1 MESTVQISINKSFIE
16 QASSLAQQCSSTI
29 TRQRVFLTQSVALAM
44 RDYVG
49 RAFHLPTED
58 GRSNSLRF
66 VELLDICDF
75 QANGWFIDVRI
86 NTSLEEDVI
95 HVPTTP
101 LMVGVLSD
109 FYVCARVSPTLTS
122 AEILGYASRED
133 LAEADLT
140 ENGLFASLPI
150 EELRTFE
157 TLPQQLKQDRPFD
170 PEQLR
175 AFERWQ
181 ERADLIIKGVSNY
194 LESDGTFDAEQVK
207 LLSAGLKDNILRIYG
222 DHLPESGLEPL
233 FNVLFQRFGLE
244 KPIPAAPGT
253 AVMFSN
259 KAEDRKDL
267 DNARLRDQFFRDK
280 LSVKQRVSL
289 YRYLLEDDSALKE
302 HLISKRVLD
311 RATAGKHQTTSRQR
325 ARVQDVRK
333 KRAET
338 LDAPTGTEPPLTTAS
353 IEGDQRSQTLQIL
366 AKDVDLSYA
375 PDIDFSADPE
385 IVRAVA
391 EGERLTYGHLFN
403 PAFATEN
410 SLIDPLPHQ
419 RIAVYEHMLE
429 QTRLRFLLADDAGA
443 GKTIMT
449 GLYIREMLSR
459 RLISRVLIVPP
470 AGLVGNWEREM
481 HKLFSLPFGVITGAD
496 AKYDNPFIG
505 SRSNLLIVSVDTLAG
520 DRMFARLQE
529 PAVTPYDLVIFDE
542 AHKLSADREPDLSIR
557 RTDRYR
563 LAETIAGI
571 ASEDDRWKLDWNPH
585 HLLLLTA
592 TPHMGKDFPYYYLWR
607 LLEPDVLST
616 YTAFSTYPKDARA
629 RHFIRRSKEEMVRYD
644 GSAIYPTRVSD
655 TLSYDLTQGEV
666 SEQRLYDETTS
677 YIQNYYNR
685 ARILNRSAA
694 RLAMTVFQRRLASST
709 YALLR
714 SFERRLQK
722 LNGYIEDIRAGRTDM
737 ETLRSR
743 QRKLDDLRDVLDE
756 KTADEESVDDNGE
769 ENEKVEEQALGGVV
783 AVSLAELEA
792 ERIEVQAI
800 LSLARKV
807 YDAHTESKFEKLRE
821 VIADKKETD
830 NKYIIFTEH
839 RDTLDFLVR
848 NLEGLGFTG
857 QVAQIQGKMNYK
869 QRDEMVEFFRKPVV
883 DGGARFLV
891 ATDAAG
897 EGINLQF
904 CWLMVNYDIPWNPA
918 RLEQRMGRIHRYG
931 QEHDPVVITNLV
943 AGKTR
948 EGRVM
953 KTLLDKLERIRRE
966 MGSDKVFDVIGRLFE
981 GVSFKVYMEQSV
993 TEQGA
998 HEAEEKIQGK
1008 LTKEQVEALNEREKK
1023 LLGDGGDVRRELP
1036 RLKTSIEQEVYRRML
1051 PGYVRRFVEKAAPM
1065 LDIKL
1070 EGNLDTTFSIQPLKP
1085 GALDPMLPLLES
1097 YASPRRGSLSF
1108 YRPKASDASIWLH
1121 PGEPLFERFRSY
1133 FFSRYENDALRGGV
1147 FVDPTSPEPYIFH
1160 LAAVG
1165 IERKSDPSLGPLAQ
1179 GATVEYRLVGLKAN
1193 EAGQIEEWPVENLLL
1208 LRSRESNGDRGGVP
1222 ISASRLAAGATMSRD
1237 AARDFATYNIAMS
1250 LAEKWLQSLLL
1261 TLPERADFLRRGF
1274 DYQDGELAERRSR
1287 FSDRAR
1293 AGDSR
1298 ARGEIT
1304 KIKNRQRLVATRRE
1318 EALNVLRR
1326 EPELIA
1332 PAEVTFLA
1340 HALVIPSD
1348 DPADRRRR
1356 DDQIEAI
1363 AVQRAWAYEE
1373 AHGGVVRDVSKPELA
1388 IAAGLSANPGFDIES
1403 RRPGED
1409 PRAIEVKGRASIGDI
1424 ELTENEWIRACNVRE
1439 RYWLYVVYD
1448 CASPHPRLL
1457 RVQDPFSKLIVKAKG
1472 GVTIDESEVFS
1483 AAEPE

>member
-403 PAFATEN
+403 PAFATEI

-419 RIAVYEHMLE
+419 RIAAYEHMLE

-443 GKTIMT
+443 GKTKMT
-449 GLYIREMLSR
+449 GLYIREMLSL
-459 RLISRVLIVPP
+459 RLISRVIIVPP
-470 AGLVGNWEREM
+470 EGLVENWEREM
-481 HKLFSLPFGVITGAD
+481 HKLISLPFGVITGAD
-496 AKYDNPFIG
+496 AKTENPFIG
-505 SRSNLLIVSVDTLAG
+505 PESDRLIVSVDTLRG
-520 DRMFARLQE
+520 DAMFSRLQE
-529 PAVTPYDLVIFDE
+529 AGVVPYDLVVFDE
-542 AHKLSADREPDLSIR
+542 SHKLAADREPDLR
-557 RTDRYR
+557 LRKTDRYR
-563 LAETIAGI
+563 LAEALAGI
-571 ASEDDRWKLDWNPH
+571 PSEDERWGLSWSCQ

-592 TPHMGKDFPYYYLWR
+592 TPHMGKDFPYYCLWR
-607 LLEPDVLST
+607 LLEPEALATID
-616 YTAFSTYPKDARA
+616 AFNAYPLDARR
-629 RHFIRRSKEEMVRYD
+629 RHFIRRTKEELVYFD
-644 GSAIYPTRVSD
+644 GCPIYPPRFSD
-655 TLSYDLTQGEV
+655 TLSYHLNQGEV
-666 SEQRLYDETTS
+666 SEQQLYDATTT
-677 YIQNYYNR
+677 YIQTYYNR
-685 ARILNRSAA
+685 AHVLNRSAA
-694 RLAMTVFQRRLASST
+694 RLAMSVFQRRLASST

-714 SFERRLQK
+714 SFERREQK
-722 LNGYIEDIRAGRTDM
+722 LAQLVEAM
-737 ETLRSR
+737 RSG
-743 QRKLDDLRDVLDE
+743 KLDVTKLKETQRELDKRGDIFDE
-756 KTADEESVDDNGE
+756 KTADEEEAVDEQE
-769 ENEKVEEQALGGVV
+769 ENEVAEDQALEGVV
-783 AVSLAELEA
+783 PTPLAELE
-792 ERIEVQAI
+792 IELAQVTY
-800 LSLARKV
+800 LCELARKV
-807 YDAHTESKFEKLRE
+807 HEAGSESKFEKLRE
-821 VIADKKETD
+821 VLLDPDYKQEKM
-830 NKYIIFTEH
+830 IIFTEH
-839 RDTLDFLVR
+839 RDTLESLVR
-848 NLEGLGFTG
+848 RLDGLGFTG
-857 QVAQIQGKMNYK
+857 QIAQIHGGMNY
-869 QRDEMVEFFRKPVV
+869 QERERQVAHFRKPVEQ
-883 DGGARFLV
+883 GGAKYLV

-897 EGINLQF
+897 EGINLQV

-918 RLEQRMGRIHRYG
+918 RLEQRMGRIHRFG
-931 QEHDPVVITNLV
+931 QKHPSVLIMNLV

-953 KTLLDKLERIRRE
+953 KTLLEKLEKIRKDL
-966 MGSDKVFDVIGRLFE
+966 GADKVV
-981 GVSFKVYMEQSV
+981 
-993 TEQGA
+993 
-998 HEAEEKIQGK
+998 
-1008 LTKEQVEALNEREKK
+1008 
-1023 LLGDGGDVRRELP
+1023 
-1036 RLKTSIEQEVYRRML
+1036 
-1051 PGYVRRFVEKAAPM
+1051 
-1065 LDIKL
+1065 
-1070 EGNLDTTFSIQPLKP
+1070 
-1085 GALDPMLPLLES
+1085 
-1097 YASPRRGSLSF
+1097 
-1108 YRPKASDASIWLH
+1108 
-1121 PGEPLFERFRSY
+1121 
-1133 FFSRYENDALRGGV
+1133 
-1147 FVDPTSPEPYIFH
+1147 
-1160 LAAVG
+1160 
-1165 IERKSDPSLGPLAQ
+1165 
-1179 GATVEYRLVGLKAN
+1179 
-1193 EAGQIEEWPVENLLL
+1193 
-1208 LRSRESNGDRGGVP
+1208 
-1222 ISASRLAAGATMSRD
+1222 
-1237 AARDFATYNIAMS
+1237 
-1250 LAEKWLQSLLL
+1250 
-1261 TLPERADFLRRGF
+1261 
-1274 DYQDGELAERRSR
+1274 
-1287 FSDRAR
+1287 
-1293 AGDSR
+1293 
-1298 ARGEIT
+1298 
-1304 KIKNRQRLVATRRE
+1304 
-1318 EALNVLRR
+1318 
-1326 EPELIA
+1326 
-1332 PAEVTFLA
+1332 
-1340 HALVIPSD
+1340 
-1348 DPADRRRR
+1348 
-1356 DDQIEAI
+1356 
-1363 AVQRAWAYEE
+1363 
-1373 AHGGVVRDVSKPELA
+1373 
-1388 IAAGLSANPGFDIES
+1388 
-1403 RRPGED
+1403 
-1409 PRAIEVKGRASIGDI
+1409 
-1424 ELTENEWIRACNVRE
+1424 
-1439 RYWLYVVYD
+1439 
-1448 CASPHPRLL
+1448 
-1457 RVQDPFSKLIVKAKG
+1457 
-1472 GVTIDESEVFS
+1472 
-1483 AAEPE
+1483 